1 MALTVMVEATVT
13 YKCMLSKEDEI
24 KINEYIGDTDLSV
37 ADAIIDLYYAD
48 QIDLYQ
54 NYTESDFETNHIIS
68 EIYREED

>member
-54 NYTESDFETNHIIS
+54 NYTESDFETNHIVS